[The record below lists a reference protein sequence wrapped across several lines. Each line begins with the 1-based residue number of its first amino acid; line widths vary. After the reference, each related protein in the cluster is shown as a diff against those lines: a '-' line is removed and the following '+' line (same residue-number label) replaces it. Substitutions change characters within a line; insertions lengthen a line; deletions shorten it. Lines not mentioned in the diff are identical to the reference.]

1 MNSVL
6 SFQLI
11 FSSRQRT
18 TLTAL
23 HHRERIMLL
32 AFFILSPL
40 AIWALIGFARR
51 INPLTGHFTPGEWR
65 RRSLETLKVS
75 RPM

>member
-1 MNSVL
+1 
-6 SFQLI
+6 
-11 FSSRQRT
+11 
-18 TLTAL
+18 
-23 HHRERIMLL
+23 MLL
-32 AFFILSPL
+32 AFFLLSPL
-40 AIWALIGFARR
+40 AIWALIGFARH

>member
-1 MNSVL
+1 
-6 SFQLI
+6 
-11 FSSRQRT
+11 
-18 TLTAL
+18 
-23 HHRERIMLL
+23 MLL